1 MCSWSSSPQHL
12 PFVGDRFFTSAKQL
26 RKCASNTISSILQR
40 GAGAQEM
47 GEGLSQEGP
56 IESCWITLGPYFV
69 VLCLGRSQIS
79 GAREME
85 VARSLGVGACVEML
99 QKPVLEKPSTT
110 FGELENSGSLCRRA
124 SESWRTQVHYAGG
137 PRGVNTPSSEP

>member
-1 MCSWSSSPQHL
+1 
-12 PFVGDRFFTSAKQL
+12 
-26 RKCASNTISSILQR
+26 
-40 GAGAQEM
+40 M

-69 VLCLGRSQIS
+69 VLYLGRSQIS

-124 SESWRTQVHYAGG
+124 QRS
-137 PRGVNTPSSEP
+137 